1 MIEALVTTCI
11 YRRHVVWV
19 VFVLVAIYGAYSWK
33 QLPLEA
39 YPDIADTTSQVITQV
54 PGLAAEEV
62 EKQITIPLEREIMG
76 TPGMYV
82 MRSKSTFGLSLITV
96 VFRDGTEDYW
106 SRQRL
111 QERIANV
118 SLPYGAQPGLDPLT
132 SPIGEIYR
140 YTLESKTRSLREIS
154 ELQFWTV
161 IPRLKA
167 VAGLADITNFGGVTT
182 QFMLEFDPAKL
193 AKYNLS
199 LGQVTNAINANNA
212 NAGGS
217 VVIRGEQSFVVRGVG
232 LISGLDDLGNIV
244 VTTQKSGVP
253 VLVKDLGT
261 LDFGHQDRNGIL
273 GKNGNPDTV
282 SGIVLLLKGENP
294 SRVLE
299 GVHAAVDDLN
309 GNLLPKD
316 VKVVPYL
323 DRSFLVQAT
332 LHTVGKTL
340 IEGMVLVT
348 FVLLLFLGSPRAALI
363 VAITIPLSMLIAFIF
378 MHHTG
383 IPANLLSLGAI
394 DFGIIVD
401 GAVVMMECI
410 LRIYE
415 EGGAKP
421 LHQRDVRNAAH
432 EVTRPIFFGMAIII
446 TAYLPLFMFER
457 IEYKLFSP
465 MAWAIGFA
473 LFGALLVCLTVI
485 PGLAYESFRKTRPI
499 FHNKLLD
506 RVREA
511 YVKMMD
517 RVIVGH
523 PAVTTGA
530 FAFAIIAVGVLG
542 HTIGRDFLPYLDEG
556 SIWLQVQ
563 LPAGIS
569 LDKAS
574 EMAGELRKATMEFK
588 EVSNIV
594 TQLGRNDD
602 GTDPWT
608 PSHIEA
614 SVTLHP
620 YGEWTGD
627 MARSKPELI
636 DRMTERF
643 SQLPGIDVG
652 FTQPMIDGVL
662 DKLAGAHSDLVVK
675 IYGSDFAESRRIAD
689 GIVEVLKGVEGAHDV
704 VIDQE
709 PPLPQVRIEVD
720 RAACARYGVNA
731 GDIADL
737 INTGIGGKPA
747 AQVFVEERHYDI
759 GVRAMPEARASAH
772 AIGNLL
778 LTSSTGAH
786 IALSQV
792 AKISL
797 ETGESTITREMGKR
811 HLTVRLDIR
820 GRDLASLLDE
830 AKAKIDEKV
839 QFDHSRFQLTW
850 GGQFENQQRAT
861 KRLAVIMPVVIAIM
875 FILLSANFR
884 NAHQPLMIL
893 LAVPLGAL
901 GGLIALHLRGMT
913 LNVSSAVGFIAL
925 FGVAVMDGILMV
937 TRFNRFRFEEGVE
950 LKTAILAGVQL
961 RFRPVLITA
970 SVATLGLLPAAL
982 QFGLGSDVQRPLA
995 TVVVGG
1001 LITATGLTLVWLP
1014 ALYYVVE
1021 HEYEKRFHAR
1031 QAKKAPP
1038 VAAPEANDKPGDE
1051 PPRADAPPE
1060 SQPQ

>member
-1 MIEALVTTCI
+1 VIDAFVTTCI

-19 VFVLVAIYGAYSWK
+19 VFTLITLYGIYSWN

-96 VFRDGTEDYW
+96 VFRDGVEDYW

-111 QERIANV
+111 QERISGV
-118 SLPYGAQPGLDPLT
+118 SLPYNAQPGLDPLT

-140 YTLESKTRSLREIS
+140 YTLVSKTKSLRELS

-161 IPRLKA
+161 IPRLKE
-167 VAGLADITNFGGVTT
+167 VSGLADITNFGGVTT
-182 QFMLEFDPAKL
+182 QFLLEFDPAKL
-193 AKYNLS
+193 AKYNIALS
-199 LGQVTNAINANNA
+199 QVINAINNNNA
-212 NAGGS
+212 SAGGS
-217 VVIRGEQSFVVRGVG
+217 VIVRGEQSFVVRGVG

-253 VLVKDLGT
+253 VLVRDLGDLT
-261 LDFGHQDRNGIL
+261 FGHQDRHGIL
-273 GKNGNPDTV
+273 GHNDNPDTV

-294 SRVLE
+294 SRVLID
-299 GVHAAVDDLN
+299 VHAAVDDLN
-309 GNLLPKD
+309 RNLLPKD
-316 VKVVPYL
+316 VKVVSYL
-323 DRSFLVQAT
+323 DRSFLVSAT

-340 IEGMVLVT
+340 IEGMTLVT
-348 FVLLLFLGSPRAALI
+348 LVLFIFLGSPRAAFI
-363 VAITIPLSMLIAFIF
+363 VAITIPLAMLIAFIF

-383 IPANLLSLGAI
+383 VPANLLSLGAI

-410 LRIYE
+410 LRTYE

-421 LHQRDVRNAAH
+421 LRQRDVRNAAH

-446 TAYLPLFMFER
+446 TGYLPLFMFER

-473 LFGALLVCLTVI
+473 LFGALLVCLAVI
-485 PGLAYESFRKTRPI
+485 PGLAYEVFRRERHI
-499 FHNKLLD
+499 RHNQMLD
-506 RVREA
+506 RLRER
-511 YVKMMD
+511 YLRMMD
-517 RVIVGH
+517 RIVGNRT
-523 PAVTTGA
+523 VTSSA
-530 FAFAIIAVGVLG
+530 FIFAIVLVALLG
-542 HTIGRDFLPYLDEG
+542 HSIGRDFLPYLDEG
-556 SIWLQVQ
+556 SIWLQVT
-563 LPAGIS
+563 LPPGIS
-569 LDKAS
+569 LEKAS
-574 EMAGELRKATMEFK
+574 SMAGDLRRATMEFK
-588 EVSNIV
+588 EVENVV

-614 SVTLHP
+614 SVTLKP
-620 YGEWTGD
+620 YSAWTSD
-627 MARSKPELI
+627 MAGSKQALI
-636 DRMTERF
+636 EQMTKRF
-643 SQLPGIDVG
+643 AQIPGVDVG

-689 GIVEVLKGVEGAHDV
+689 GIVDVLKTVEGAHDV
-704 VIDQE
+704 VVDQE

-759 GVRAMPEARASAH
+759 GVRAMPEARDSAQ

-778 LTSSTGAH
+778 LTSSTGAR

-792 AKISL
+792 ARISL
-797 ETGESTITREMGKR
+797 ETGESTITREMAKR

-820 GRDLASLLDE
+820 GRDLASLLAE

-839 QFDHSRFQLTW
+839 QYDHSRFQLSW
-850 GGQFENQQRAT
+850 GGQFENQQRAQ

-875 FILLSANFR
+875 FILLFANFR
-884 NAHQPLMIL
+884 NGHMPAMIL
-893 LAVPLGAL
+893 CAVPLGAL

-937 TRFNRFRFEEGVE
+937 SRFNRFRFEDGME
-950 LKTAILAGVQL
+950 LKAAVLAGVKL
-961 RFRPVLITA
+961 RFRPVLVTA

-1014 ALYYVVE
+1014 ALYYLIE
-1021 HEYEKRFHAR
+1021 ERYERRLAERLAKAGPPAA
-1031 QAKKAPP
+1031 QA
-1038 VAAPEANDKPGDE
+1038 E
-1051 PPRADAPPE
+1051 PPAAEPPPDVPPE
-1060 SQPQ
+1060 PQPQ